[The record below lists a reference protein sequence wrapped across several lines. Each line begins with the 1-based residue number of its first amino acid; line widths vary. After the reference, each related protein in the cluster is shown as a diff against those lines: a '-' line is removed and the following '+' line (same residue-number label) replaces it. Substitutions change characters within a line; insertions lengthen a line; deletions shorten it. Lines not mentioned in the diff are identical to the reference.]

1 MLTRSG
7 NRDALSRDCAS
18 VHTLKSRALPL
29 EFTKS
34 RRATHVRAVFQ
45 IALFILQFTCRTLT
59 EAIQR
64 NAPFVRANYTG
75 PGPRCMRS

>member
-18 VHTLKSRALPL
+18 VHTLKSRALSL
-29 EFTKS
+29 ESAKS
-34 RRATHVRAVFQ
+34 RQATHVRAMFQ
-45 IALFILQFTCRTLT
+45 TVLFVLRCACRTPAG
-59 EAIQR
+59 AIRR
-64 NAPFVRANYTG
+64 NASLVRANYIG